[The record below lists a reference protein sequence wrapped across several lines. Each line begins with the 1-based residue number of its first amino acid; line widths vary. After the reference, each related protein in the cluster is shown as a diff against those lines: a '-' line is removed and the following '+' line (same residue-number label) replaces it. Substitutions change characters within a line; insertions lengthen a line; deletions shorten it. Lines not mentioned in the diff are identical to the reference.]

1 MTSAPAT
8 VLRVGVIGL
17 GRWGPNHVR
26 NFSALRD
33 CRVTA
38 VADPAEASLQRM
50 HEGYREVA
58 CLGDYRA
65 LLARDDVDAVVVATP
80 TNTHAEVVR
89 ASLEAGKH
97 VLCEKPLTNLSATS
111 WELARLA
118 EQRGRV
124 LMVGHVFLFNAA
136 IEYMAQALVDQVAG
150 PMYYLHAARTNLGP
164 FRYDVNAA
172 WDLAS
177 HDIYIFNH
185 LLRARPEW
193 VSAVGGSFLNR
204 PIEDI
209 VFLTLQYPGGVLGH
223 IHVSWLDPK
232 KVRTITVVGERKMIT
247 WDEFGVPGP
256 VMIYDRSV
264 AREPRYDSYGD
275 FQLLAREG
283 DVVMPRIRVQEPLAA
298 QARFFAQRCLKGVDD
313 GRGAA
318 RQGAEVVDVLEAA
331 ARSLAEQGRRMEIA
345 YGG

>member
-1 MTSAPAT
+1 MSLPPG
-8 VLRVGVIGL
+8 VLRIGAIGL

-38 VADPAEASLQRM
+38 VADPLDTCLQRVR
-50 HEGYREVA
+50 ESYREVA
-58 CLGDYRA
+58 CLADYRA

-80 TNTHAEVVR
+80 THTHAEVVR
-89 ASLEAGKH
+89 AALEAGKH
-97 VLCEKPLTNLSATS
+97 VLCEKPLTQLSETS
-111 WELARLA
+111 WELVRLA
-118 EQRGRV
+118 ESRDRV

-136 IEYMAQALVDQVAG
+136 IEYMAQALAEQAAG
-150 PMYYLHAARTNLGP
+150 PMYYLNATRTNLGP

-185 LLRARPEW
+185 LLRARPVW
-193 VSAVGGSFLNR
+193 VSAVGESFLNR

-232 KVRTITVVGERKMIT
+232 KVRTITAVGERKMIT

-298 QARFFAQRCLKGVDD
+298 QARVFVQRCLKGDED
-313 GRGAA
+313 GRGVA

-331 ARSLAEQGRRMEIA
+331 TRSLKEQGKRMEIV